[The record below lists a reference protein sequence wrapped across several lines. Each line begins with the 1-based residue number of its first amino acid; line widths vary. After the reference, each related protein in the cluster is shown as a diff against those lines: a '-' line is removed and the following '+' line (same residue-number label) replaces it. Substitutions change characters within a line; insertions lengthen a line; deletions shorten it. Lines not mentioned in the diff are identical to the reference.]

1 MAVAAL
7 VCCTKNESDAP
18 GGKDGTES
26 VPVVSGQSSLTAVIH
41 DEEATDKAAVADN
54 GAVTWSK
61 GDALSVYDGSGFTTF
76 TLEGN
81 GGSGTGTFKADGIV
95 SAQTVAIYPAGS
107 HSLSGNNL
115 TVNLPASYTLASVDD
130 ANTNVPI
137 CLQV

>member
-41 DEEATDKAAVADN
+41 DEEATDKAAVADD

-81 GGSGTGTFKADGIV
+81 GGSGTGTDKHGQNDQNMRSSRPFRKFCRYKA
-95 SAQTVAIYPAGS
+95 
-107 HSLSGNNL
+107 
-115 TVNLPASYTLASVDD
+115 
-130 ANTNVPI
+130 
-137 CLQV
+137 CC